1 LVNLEWINKNPDRMM
16 KKHAICAALAFAA
29 LAVACTKVAV
39 EDPSGNGRTDLTFH
53 ASSNPATRTELVENN
68 AVDWVAGDKISVFD
82 AAGSNNPFQTD
93 QSGASVEFSGSVSR
107 EGTYYAL
114 YPYNESAS
122 IDGSTISTELPAVQT
137 AYPGSFASGLNP
149 SVAVADA
156 QNNLFF
162 RNVCALVKFTLGSTS
177 VNVVKATLSGNA
189 GENLAGAVTVNAASD
204 SPVAVAD
211 ADFGATSV
219 ELYGTLSAGKTYY
232 FVVAP
237 GTLSAGLTLSLYD
250 SAGNVWAKQGSS
262 EVTIDAGHIL
272 NLGEVDPGQFE
283 PVNGYELVD
292 GTYHV
297 YNGDGL
303 LAWAADENVL
313 NKSVVLEN
321 DIDLSGKEWMPVG
334 SDMSTNGYAGEFD
347 GNGKYIYNLTVAG
360 SDAAN
365 VGFFGALASGGK
377 VHDVKFSGAE
387 VVGGPESYAGVVAG
401 ASLGVIDGCNV
412 LDSKVS
418 GNYAGAITGNNSV
431 QVNNSNAR
439 DVQITGTYAAGGIA
453 GTSYGKIEYCTLSGD
468 SKVIAS
474 GSSSRA
480 GGIVGTTSQESSVST
495 SGRLLKC
502 AVDGATVSGV
512 WAGGIAGENSFGIVA
527 QCIVNQA
534 VITHASSAASARLGG
549 VVGYN
554 SRGNV
559 VASYSAYSTIGA
571 DGLVSETE
579 GGIVGYNNNSASYV
593 YGCYSTHVSL
603 LGSVS
608 GNESGVGS
616 IAGYTSGHVTSCYA
630 VLPDGVSGIGLVGKY
645 GLYGP
650 DHCVEPGGVNYTTL
664 TDNVPDLDADDGS
677 VWEASKIW
685 DLTASG
691 APAIVATYI
700 SNPPESSTGE

>member
-1 LVNLEWINKNPDRMM
+1 MM

-29 LAVACTKVAV
+29 FAVACTKVAV

-162 RNVCALVKFTLGSTS
+162 RNVCALVKFTLGGTS
-177 VNVVKATLSGNA
+177 ANVVKATLSGNA

-219 ELYGTLSAGKTYY
+219 ELNGTLSAGETYY
-232 FVVAP
+232 FVVVP

-250 SAGNVWAKQGSS
+250 SAENVWTKQGSS

-303 LAWAADENVL
+303 LAWASDENVL
-313 NKSVVLEN
+313 NKDVVLEN
-321 DIDLSGKEWMPVG
+321 DIDLSGRTWTPVG

-347 GNGKYIYNLTVAG
+347 GNGKYIYNLTVAS

-387 VVGGPESYAGVVAG
+387 VVGGSESFAGVVAG

-439 DVQITGTYAAGGIA
+439 DVQITGAYAAGGIA
-453 GTSYGKIEYCTLSGD
+453 GTSYGKIEYCTLSGK
-468 SKVIAS
+468 STIIAEG
-474 GSSSRA
+474 GSASCA
-480 GGIVGTTSQESSVST
+480 GGIVGMTSQEGGVST

-502 AVDGATVSGV
+502 AVDGATVSGI

-554 SRGNV
+554 TRGDV

-579 GGIVGYNNNSASYV
+579 GGIVGYCYNNTTNPSHV

-608 GNESGVGS
+608 GDNSGVGS
-616 IAGYTSGHVTSCYA
+616 IAGYTNGYVISCYA

-645 GLYGP
+645 GLYRP
-650 DHCVEPGGVNYTTL
+650 DHCVEPGATDYNVLVTGVAAL
-664 TDNVPDLDADDGS
+664 TAGDNS

-691 APAIVATYI
+691 APAIDATYI

>member
-1 LVNLEWINKNPDRMM
+1 M

-68 AVDWVAGDKISVFD
+68 AVDWVEGDKISVFD
-82 AAGSNNPFQTD
+82 AAGSNNPFSTD

-114 YPYNESAS
+114 YPYSEGAS

-137 AYPGSFASGLNP
+137 ALLGSFASGLNP

-162 RNVCALVKFTLGSTS
+162 RNVCALVKFTLASTS
-177 VNVVKATLSGNA
+177 ANIVKATLSGNA
-189 GENLAGAVTVNAASD
+189 SENLAGVVTVDAASD

-211 ADFGATSV
+211 ADFGNTSV
-219 ELYGTLSAGKTYY
+219 ELDGTLSAGETYY
-232 FVVAP
+232 FVVVP
-237 GTLSAGLTLSLYD
+237 ETLSAGLTLSLYD
-250 SAGNVWAKQGSS
+250 SAGNVWTKQGSS
-262 EVTIDAGHIL
+262 QVTLNAGHIL
-272 NLGEVDPGQFE
+272 DLGEIDPGQFE

-303 LAWAADENVL
+303 LAWASDENVL
-313 NKSVVLEN
+313 NKDVVLEN
-321 DIDLSGKEWMPVG
+321 DIDLSGRTWTPVG

-347 GNGKYIYNLTVAG
+347 GNGKYIYNLTVAS

-387 VVGGPESYAGVVAG
+387 VVGGSESFAGVVAG

-439 DVQITGTYAAGGIA
+439 DVQITGAYAAGGIA
-453 GTSYGKIEYCTLSGD
+453 GTSYGKIEYCTLSGK
-468 SKVIAS
+468 STIIAEG
-474 GSSSRA
+474 GSASCA
-480 GGIVGTTSQESSVST
+480 GGIVGMTSQESGVST

-502 AVDGATVSGV
+502 AVDGATISGI

-554 SRGNV
+554 TRGDV

-579 GGIVGYNNNSASYV
+579 GGIVGYNYNNASYV
-593 YGCYSTHVSL
+593 YGCYSTHVYF

-608 GNESGVGS
+608 GVESGVGS

-630 VLPDGVSGIGLVGKY
+630 VLPDGVSGIGLVGKSSNY
-645 GLYGP
+645 PL

-677 VWEASKIW
+677 VWKASEIW

>member
-1 LVNLEWINKNPDRMM
+1 MM

-137 AYPGSFASGLNP
+137 AHPGSFASGLNP

-177 VNVVKATLSGNA
+177 ANVVKATLSGNA
-189 GENLAGAVTVNAASD
+189 GEILAGAITMDAASD

-219 ELYGTLSAGKTYY
+219 KLDGTLSAGETYY
-232 FVVAP
+232 FVVVP

-313 NKSVVLEN
+313 NKSVVLEK
-321 DIDLSGKEWMPVG
+321 DIDMAGKTWTPVG
-334 SDMSTNGYAGEFD
+334 SGLDTGYAGDFD
-347 GNGKYIYNLTVAG
+347 GNGKFINNLAVS
-360 SDAAN
+360 SDADN
-365 VGFFGALASGGK
+365 VGFFGALATGGK
-377 VHDVKFSGAE
+377 VHDVKFSGAD
-387 VVGGPESYAGVVAG
+387 VNGGPKSYAGVVAG
-401 ASLGVIDGCNV
+401 ASLGVIEACNV
-412 LDSKVS
+412 RESEVS
-418 GNYAGAITGNNSV
+418 GNYAGAIAGNNSV
-431 QVNNSNAR
+431 QVNGCNAI
-439 DVQITGTYAAGGIA
+439 DVNVTGAYAAGGIA
-453 GTSYGKIEYCTLSGD
+453 GANYGKLEYCTLSGN
-468 SKVIAS
+468 SRIIAEGNQS
-474 GSSSRA
+474 CA
-480 GGIVGTTSQESSVST
+480 GGIVGNTSEEGSVST
-495 SGRLLKC
+495 SGRVLKC
-502 AVDGATVSGV
+502 AVDGASVSGV
-512 WAGGIAGENSFGIVA
+512 WAGGIAGENNFGIVA
-527 QCIVNQA
+527 QCIVNA
-534 VITHASSAASARLGG
+534 TSVLHASTSSSARLGG

-554 SRGNV
+554 TRGDV
-559 VASYSAYSTIGA
+559 VASYSAYSTIGS
-571 DGLVSETE
+571 DGLVSEAE
-579 GGIVGYNNNSASYV
+579 GGIVGYNNNGKAYV

-603 LGSVS
+603 LGGVS
-608 GNESGVGS
+608 GDNSGKGS

-630 VLPDGVSGIGLVGKY
+630 ILPDGVTGIDLVGKY
-645 GLYGP
+645 NKNYPP
-650 DHCVEPGGVNYTTL
+650 DHCVEAGGNNYAVL
-664 TDNVPDLDADDGS
+664 VDGVDDLMADDGS
-677 VWEASKIW
+677 VWEADKIW

-691 APAIVATYI
+691 TPEIVSDYI
-700 SNPPESSTGE
+700 CNPPADVQP